1 MLDGQLSQLSNE
13 VERLFDEARG
23 RARRELSDQLNQSVR
38 RLRQADSLD
47 QLAATLLDAAA
58 VFAAGAAIFR
68 IAGPAARGE
77 KIRGVPQAAAQAF
90 GSLDLP
96 LSSAPALAGA
106 VESRDP
112 VIAVTSAAEV
122 SPQLVALAAHA
133 ADGRAF
139 IFPLVVKDRVTAV
152 LYCWGPVQGAAL
164 EMLAQVAAAVWG
176 SLAPLEAPGLVT
188 IAPAAAPVGISALA
202 PTAAD
207 AETGPA
213 QAASSPV
220 AAAAAP
226 TAPAPASN
234 AAASSPVATV
244 ATSAA
249 AAAPTAPAPAS
260 NAAASSPVATVAM
273 PAAAAAPTTL
283 APASNAA
290 ASSPVA
296 TVATSATAAAPTTL
310 APASNAAAVS
320 PASTMAAPASGEPL
334 PAEPAFAWDALPD
347 EEQGLHLRARRFARV
362 RVAEMRLYEA
372 TAVESGRTG
381 RDLYGALR
389 QRIDDARVTFR
400 ESYLAFC
407 PHMADYLHVE
417 LVRTL
422 AHDDPDLLGK
432 DYPGPLV

>member
-47 QLAATLLDAAA
+47 QLAATLMDAAA

-68 IAGPAARGE
+68 IAGSAARGE

-139 IFPLVVKDRVTAV
+139 IFPLVVKNQVPAV

-220 AAAAAP
+220 AAAP

-234 AAASSPVATV
+234 AAASSPVV
-244 ATSAA
+244 A
-249 AAAPTAPAPAS
+249 
-260 NAAASSPVATVAM
+260 VAM
-273 PAAAAAPTTL
+273 PAAAASPTTL

>member
-47 QLAATLLDAAA
+47 QLAATLMDAAA

-139 IFPLVVKDRVTAV
+139 IFPLVVKNQVPAV

-188 IAPAAAPVGISALA
+188 IAPAAAPVRISALA

-207 AETGPA
+207 PETGPA

-220 AAAAAP
+220 AAAP

-234 AAASSPVATV
+234 AAASSPVV
-244 ATSAA
+244 A
-249 AAAPTAPAPAS
+249 
-260 NAAASSPVATVAM
+260 VAM
-273 PAAAAAPTTL
+273 PAAAASPTTL